1 MRTIAQR
8 PFTDGFMANG
18 EAYNRTELDLQ
29 VQRHMTSHDDAV
41 LRLRTMDTMAADLTL
56 PVVSGDLVLGWLN
69 FRDESWSDGYSSEEV
84 RRLRQTVN
92 RVAVVLENIYSFEQ
106 LKEQTRLAAL
116 GTMSA
121 GLAHEIRNPLAGI
134 KGAAQYLQ
142 GDADPAEVPAFLKVI
157 VDETDRLNT
166 VVSQFLAYARPFQ
179 IHGEP
184 ALANHL
190 VQTVLDLARAEGIP
204 DDVELVSELA
214 PGIPR
219 IYLDPDKLR
228 QVLINLVKNALQAV
242 DGEGQIKVRTGLG
255 TLTAPPHR
263 GNPAFVVSVSD
274 TGVGIAPENLEKL
287 FIPFFTTKPDGTGLG
302 LAISRRIVE
311 AHGGE
316 IAVQSNQGQG
326 TKFTIRLP
334 IHLPDVDPDQTLS

>member
-1 MRTIAQR
+1 
-8 PFTDGFMANG
+8 
-18 EAYNRTELDLQ
+18 
-29 VQRHMTSHDDAV
+29 
-41 LRLRTMDTMAADLTL
+41 MDTMSADLTL
-56 PVVSGDLVLGWLN
+56 PVVSGDLIVGWLN
-69 FRDESWSDGYSSEEV
+69 LRDESWSDGYSSEEV
-84 RRLRQTVN
+84 RKLRDTVH
-92 RVAVVLENIYSFEQ
+92 RIAVVLENIYSFEQ

-228 QVLINLVKNALQAV
+228 QVLINLV
-242 DGEGQIKVRTGLG
+242 
-255 TLTAPPHR
+255 
-263 GNPAFVVSVSD
+263 
-274 TGVGIAPENLEKL
+274 
-287 FIPFFTTKPDGTGLG
+287 
-302 LAISRRIVE
+302 
-311 AHGGE
+311 
-316 IAVQSNQGQG
+316 
-326 TKFTIRLP
+326 
-334 IHLPDVDPDQTLS
+334 